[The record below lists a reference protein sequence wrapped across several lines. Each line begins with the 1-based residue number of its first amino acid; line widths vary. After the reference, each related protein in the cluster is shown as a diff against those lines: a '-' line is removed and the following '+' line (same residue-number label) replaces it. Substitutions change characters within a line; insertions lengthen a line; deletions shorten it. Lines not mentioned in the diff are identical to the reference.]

1 MCVNMKVNHYKSS
14 SGRSD
19 VRQLCDEDTLPRIQ
33 ATQWYHHDKNVVT
46 LLVKQMNRKSWRSAN
61 PHTKILLI
69 LVWIFSWTIFY
80 CVCVGAEEIE
90 NLARGGDFETPDDM
104 AQWGLWKAAATQGSM
119 KIDKKNA
126 AVGESSLYVFD
137 IILDPLDKWK
147 PNIVQVDVFI
157 LEKKKLH
164 TYSAFLKAEKPRKL
178 RMTFID
184 HINEP
189 WPMGPDKIFDVGTEW
204 KEYWVTS
211 IPAALSGS
219 LQISNAPDG
228 SRVNYW
234 IDGVRFYRGQF
245 QPTIPPRAVSITDK
259 LTTTWG
265 TIKTR
270 YGQ

>member
-1 MCVNMKVNHYKSS
+1 M
-14 SGRSD
+14 
-19 VRQLCDEDTLPRIQ
+19 
-33 ATQWYHHDKNVVT
+33 
-46 LLVKQMNRKSWRSAN
+46 
-61 PHTKILLI
+61 
-69 LVWIFSWTIFY
+69 
-80 CVCVGAEEIE
+80 CVGAEEIE

-104 AQWGLWKAAATQGSM
+104 AQWGLWKAAATQGNM

-126 AVGESSLYVFD
+126 AIGEASLYVFD
-137 IILDPLDKWK
+137 IVLDPVDKWK
-147 PNIVQVDVFI
+147 PNIVQVDIFI

-164 TYSAFLKAEKPRKL
+164 TFSAFLKAEKARKL

-211 IPAALSGS
+211 IPAALAGS
-219 LQISNAPDG
+219 LQISNAPEG

-234 IDGVRFYRGQF
+234 IDGVRFYRGNF
-245 QPTIPPRAVSITDK
+245 QPSIPPRAVSIADK
-259 LTTTWG
+259 LATTWG

-270 YGQ
+270 YRQ